1 MSHYIPYSSWMQ
13 VIYFTFMQIN
23 FLTVVGLSVILGRWL
38 GMVVYI
44 INYTTT
50 GCALVA
56 CGLLLVACRL
66 SLFFFGARPP
76 PSVDGFGLMAFFS

>member
-1 MSHYIPYSSWMQ
+1 MQ
-13 VIYFTFMQIN
+13 VIYFTFMKIN

-56 CGLLLVACRL
+56 CGLQLVAL
-66 SLFFFGARPP
+66 KKMAHARRG
-76 PSVDGFGLMAFFS
+76 PSTALG